1 MVGTTKHKK
10 LRALGNYS
18 IKELEVLTGIKA
30 HTIRIWEQRYN
41 ILAPNRTTT
50 NIRFYTEE
58 DLKHLL
64 NISLL
69 NKNGTKISRIAK
81 MTEKQI
87 REKVLDLSES
97 NFEFNNQIDSLVL
110 AMIEFDEDSFEKII
124 ATNILRIGF
133 EDTFLNIIFPFL
145 NRVGLLWQT
154 AVIRPAQEHFM
165 SNLIRQ
171 KIIVAIDGQMGV
183 KYDASKRY
191 MLYLPEREQH
201 ELSLLFMN
209 FIIRSRGNHTLYLGA
224 NVPFDDTLAAFE
236 DYHPD
241 YIMTL
246 CITYPGDNYV
256 QDYINTISARFA
268 DTTILMS
275 GRQALLPEL
284 TFPANII
291 IFPTIEE
298 SIAFV
303 NENSEFT
310 RSYTRER
317 NSRFLNKSLS

>member
-1 MVGTTKHKK
+1 MVAVNRHKK
-10 LRALGNYS
+10 LRALGSYS

-69 NKNGTKISRIAK
+69 NKNGMKISRIAK
-81 MTEKQI
+81 MSDKQI
-87 REKVLDLSES
+87 RDKVLDLSES

-145 NRVGLLWQT
+145 NRIGLLWQT

-171 KIIVAIDGQMGV
+171 KIIVAIDGQMSV
-183 KYDASKRY
+183 KYENSKRY

-224 NVPFDDTLAAFE
+224 NVPFDDTVAAFD
-236 DYHPD
+236 DYKPD
-241 YIMTL
+241 YILTL
-246 CITYPGDNYV
+246 CIAYPGDNYV
-256 QDYINTISARFA
+256 QDYINIISTRFA

-275 GRQALLPEL
+275 GRQVLLPDVV
-284 TFPANII
+284 FPSNIKSFATVEDCI
-291 IFPTIEE
+291 D
-298 SIAFV
+298 FV
-303 NENSEFT
+303 NENSEFS
-310 RSYTRER
+310 RSYSRDR
-317 NSRFLNKSLS
+317 SRFFNKNLS